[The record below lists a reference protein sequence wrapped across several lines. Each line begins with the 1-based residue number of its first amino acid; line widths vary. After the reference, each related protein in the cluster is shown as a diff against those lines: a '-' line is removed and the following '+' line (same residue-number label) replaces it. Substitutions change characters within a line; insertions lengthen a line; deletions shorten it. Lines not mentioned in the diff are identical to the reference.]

1 LTISHSS
8 PAFFYSMGRWHLNRI
23 ASPDDSTTLVQ
34 FSPLKVLFDAYSFA
48 VRRSGVQFA
57 AVSLIE
63 ALSRRPEVELAVLL
77 RHREDGADLPSSV
90 HRFTESR
97 RVPGSPLPWGLA
109 PRALLEQFDVVHC
122 VSVLPPFLR
131 KPRGPKVVMTLHDVV
146 ALARPQF
153 VDWRMR
159 GFFRLALPQ
168 VLRKVDVVHTD
179 SEFSRQEISHHLK
192 IDQERIVVV
201 PLALRWPVE
210 TGAGQKREKIVL
222 AVGNLEPR
230 KNIGRAIEAFAAVRA
245 ADPELRMLIVGKPS
259 TGHGA
264 LTREWVGQGV
274 EWLGYVDDERLR
286 QLYRTATVL
295 LFPSL
300 HEGFGLPVIEA
311 MSQGCP
317 VICSNAASLPEV
329 AGDAALYVDPL
340 DVGSMANALKKL
352 INDHATREQ
361 LTWKGRERAAEFS
374 GETMTTA
381 MLRVYSDPVAR
392 LAL

>member
-1 LTISHSS
+1 
-8 PAFFYSMGRWHLNRI
+8 
-23 ASPDDSTTLVQ
+23 
-34 FSPLKVLFDAYSFA
+34 
-48 VRRSGVQFA
+48 VQFA
-57 AVSLIE
+57 ALSLIE

-77 RHREDGADLPSSV
+77 RRREDGADLPSNV

-109 PRALLEQFDVVHC
+109 PRALLEGFDIVHC

-131 KPRGPKVVMTLHDVV
+131 KPRRPKVVMTLHDVV
-146 ALARPQF
+146 ALAHPQF

-159 GFFRLALPQ
+159 AFFRFVLPH

-179 SEFSRQEISHHLK
+179 SEFSRREIARYLR
-192 IDQERIVVV
+192 IDEERVAVV
-201 PLALRWPVE
+201 PLALRWPPE
-210 TGAGQKREKIVL
+210 SGADQKREKIVL

-230 KNIGRAIEAFAAVRA
+230 KNIGRAIEAFTAVRA
-245 ADPELRMLIVGKPS
+245 TDPELRMLIVGKPS

-264 LTREWVGQGV
+264 LAREWSGEGV

-329 AGDAALYVDPL
+329 AGDAALYVDPR
-340 DVGSMANALKKL
+340 DVGSMANSLQRL
-352 INDHATREQ
+352 ISDHAAREQ
-361 LTWKGRERAAEFS
+361 LSSTGREQAAKFS
-374 GETMTTA
+374 GERMTTA
-381 MLRVYSDPVAR
+381 MLEVYSSR
-392 LAL
+392 

>member
-1 LTISHSS
+1 
-8 PAFFYSMGRWHLNRI
+8 
-23 ASPDDSTTLVQ
+23 V
-34 FSPLKVLFDAYSFA
+34 KVLFDAYSFA

-57 AVSLIE
+57 AVSLVE
-63 ALSRRPEVELAVLL
+63 ALSRRPELELAVLL
-77 RHREDGADLPSSV
+77 RHREDGADLPANV

-109 PRALLEQFDVVHC
+109 PPALLEQFDVVHC

-131 KPRGPKVVMTLHDVV
+131 KPRRPKVVMTLHDVV
-146 ALARPQF
+146 ALAHPQF

-159 GFFRLALPQ
+159 AFFRLVLPQ

-179 SEFSRQEISHHLK
+179 SNYSRQEISRYLK
-192 IDQERIVVV
+192 LGERRIAVV

-210 TGAGQKREKIVL
+210 AREEQKREKIVL

-230 KNIGRAIEAFAAVRA
+230 KNLGRAIEAFAAVRLA
-245 ADPELRMLIVGKPS
+245 HSDLRMLIVGKPS

-264 LTREWVGQGV
+264 LAQQWVGEGV

-311 MSQGCP
+311 MSEGCP
-317 VICSNAASLPEV
+317 VICSDAAALPEV
-329 AGDAALYVDPL
+329 AGDAAMYVDPR
-340 DVGSMANALKKL
+340 DVSSIANALAKL
-352 INDHATREQ
+352 IAEDATRAQ
-361 LTWKGRERAAEFS
+361 LAIKGRQQAAEFS
-374 GETMTTA
+374 GKNMSTA
-381 MLRVYSDPVAR
+381 MLKVYGR
-392 LAL
+392 